1 MKSTALI
8 CSTFFMD
15 KNFKDI
21 SHSDEVLQIIEQ
33 ALREDIGN
41 GDHSSLSSIEKDRI
55 SQARLIFKDNGIVA
69 GLNIAYKILK
79 INDPNCTINA
89 YFTDG
94 DYLKKG
100 DIAFDVVGNA
110 QALLRSERLL
120 LNIMQRL
127 SGIASVTNVA
137 ATKIKAYKTKV
148 LDTRKTTP
156 NLRVLEKWAVLV
168 GGGMNH
174 RFGLFDMVMLK
185 DNHIDVAGGIV
196 PAIQKAKQYLIEND
210 LDLGIEVETR
220 NLEEVKQA
228 LSVLPIQR
236 IMLDNFNP
244 DLVKEAVELI
254 NGRCETEAS
263 GGITLDNL
271 EDYAAAGVDFISLGM
286 LTHSVKSLD
295 ISFKIK

>member
-1 MKSTALI
+1 MN
-8 CSTFFMD
+8 

-21 SHSDEVLQIIEQ
+21 SDTDEVLQIIEQ

-69 GLNIAYKILK
+69 GLNIAYKILE

-89 YFTDG
+89 YFSDG

-137 ATKIKAYKTKV
+137 ANKIKAYKTKV

-168 GGGMNH
+168 GGGINH

-254 NGRCETEAS
+254 NGQCETEAS
-263 GGITLDNL
+263 GGITLDNI

>member
-1 MKSTALI
+1 MNT
-8 CSTFFMD
+8 
-15 KNFKDI
+15 NFKDI
-21 SHSDEVLQIIEQ
+21 SQSAEVLHIIEQ
-33 ALREDIGN
+33 ALKEDIGN

-55 SQARLIFKDNGIVA
+55 SHARLIFKDDGIIA
-69 GLNIAYKILK
+69 GLEIAYKILR
-79 INDPNCTINA
+79 INDPNCTINT
-89 YFTDG
+89 YFKDG
-94 DYLKKG
+94 DFLKKG
-100 DIAFDVVGNA
+100 EIAFDVVGNA

-120 LNIMQRL
+120 LNILQRL
-127 SGIASVTNVA
+127 SGIASITHLA
-137 ATKIKAYKTKV
+137 ANKIQAYQTKV

-174 RFGLFDMVMLK
+174 RFGLFDMIMLK

-196 PAIQKAKQYLIEND
+196 PAIKKAKLYLLENN

-220 NLEEVKQA
+220 NLEEVKEA

-244 DLVKEAVELI
+244 DLVKKAVGLI
-254 NGRCETEAS
+254 NGQCETEAS
-263 GGITLDNL
+263 GGITMENI

-286 LTHSVKSLD
+286 LTHSVKSMD